1 LLSAGSY
8 KKIPI
13 CSRGVTV
20 ESDVE
25 IQLMTVDEAAKVLLV
40 SKNTLWRL
48 VHARKIGSVHVGR
61 QRRISKDAIREY
73 LQRGEV
79 PAVR

>member
-1 LLSAGSY
+1 MERD
-8 KKIPI
+8 I
-13 CSRGVTV
+13 
-20 ESDVE
+20 D
-25 IQLMTVDEAAKVLLV
+25 IQLMTVEEAARVLLV

-61 QRRISKDAIREY
+61 QRRISKEAIREY
-73 LQRGEV
+73 LQRGAV